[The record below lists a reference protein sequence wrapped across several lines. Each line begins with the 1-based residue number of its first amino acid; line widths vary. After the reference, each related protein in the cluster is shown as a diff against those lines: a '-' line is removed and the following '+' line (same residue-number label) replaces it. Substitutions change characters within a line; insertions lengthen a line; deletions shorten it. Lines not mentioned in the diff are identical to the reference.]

1 MHPLAGCDRRSVP
14 RLADLPD
21 RRPWCA
27 VCETGREAAPGSLLC
42 EFHQAD
48 YRRWRARERQARHR
62 GKPASPYT
70 PAPHPGRLAGLDPD
84 TLSELY
90 RLGVRVTARRDMLLD
105 AAGQRGVP
113 DRYLAGLG
121 TKLADDLGPLLDL
134 VMRVAESR
142 TTPGP

>member
-1 MHPLAGCDRRSVP
+1 MSVFRQFEHGQPTVPQLAP
-14 RLADLPD
+14 
-21 RRPWCA
+21 
-27 VCETGREAAPGSLLC
+27 VCLV
-42 EFHQAD
+42 
-48 YRRWRARERQARHR
+48 
-62 GKPASPYT
+62 
-70 PAPHPGRLAGLDPD
+70 DPD